1 MKYKPIDYEP
11 LSTDDVDALP
21 KTKTVRLKEG
31 IKEGDEWL
39 LVRSSKS
46 LRSLLKGLNRIG
58 ELRTE
63 HLWPKINSGAVD
75 QIPLLLLADLPSI
88 EKDLVFDNLAARIEY
103 LERTPVLTATHV
115 HDLSGLNSR
124 NRSEPASRWRKEEKI
139 FGIRVGRPYVYPAF
153 QFKEGRPREGLA
165 EVLDA
170 LPDDMTAWQT
180 AFWFTSGNG
189 RLNGDQPQQRLDDV
203 SLLVKA
209 AQQLS
214 NLAHG

>member
-1 MKYKPIDYEP
+1 MKHKPIDYEP
-11 LSTDDVDALP
+11 LSADDVDALP

-39 LVRSSKS
+39 LVRSSRP
-46 LRSLLKGLNRIG
+46 LRSLLKGLNRFG
-58 ELRTE
+58 KLRAE
-63 HLWPKINSGAVD
+63 HLWPKIDFGVVD
-75 QIPLLLLADLPSI
+75 QIPLLLLADIPSI
-88 EKDLVFDNLAARIEY
+88 EKDLVFDNLAARIQY
-103 LERTPVLTATHV
+103 LEETPVLTAAQI

-124 NRSEPASRWRKEEKI
+124 NRSEPASRWKKEGKT
-139 FGIRVGRPYVYPAF
+139 FGIRVGKPYVYPAF
-153 QFKEGRPREGLA
+153 QFKEGRPCEGLA
-165 EVLDA
+165 EILDA
-170 LPDDMTAWQT
+170 LPDDMTGWQT

-189 RLNGDQPQQRLDDV
+189 WLNGDQPQQRLDDV